1 VVSLRV
7 IHLSKT
13 GTNVFSCGETWLT
26 LFCYQNFSD
35 IYEKE
40 ASKTSFQM
48 QLKLALA
55 WNRIDVA
62 KSEIFGSDL
71 KNKKFEVCYLSTESV
86 LMD

>member
-1 VVSLRV
+1 
-7 IHLSKT
+7 
-13 GTNVFSCGETWLT
+13 VFSCGETWLT